1 MIACKTRVFDLIE
14 VIWFK
19 RTEKDLTSLSIA
31 TQSGMVQL
39 PLTIESSGIQA
50 ITKMKQSI
58 GKCYH

>member
-31 TQSGMVQL
+31 TQSGIVQV

-50 ITKMKQSI
+50 ITNLKKSI
-58 GKCYH
+58 GKFYH